1 MTKVIK
7 STIAAAVFAVMGVST
22 AAADVTAEGVRFTGD
37 TEFAGFCKAVVKD
50 DVRLLRSSV
59 SRNIGLIGASQREVL
74 KVISA
79 KDGVTC
85 NGVSLV
91 EFSQSRDASNVYQ
104 FLTARS

>member
-7 STIAAAVFAVMGVST
+7 STIAAAVLALTGVS
-22 AAADVTAEGVRFTGD
+22 AASADVTADSVRFVGD
-37 TEFAGFCKAVVKD
+37 TEYSGFCKAVVKD

-59 SRNIGLIGASQREVL
+59 SRNVGLIGSSQREVL
-74 KVISA
+74 RVVSA

-91 EFSQSRDASNVYQ
+91 EFSESRDASNVYQ
-104 FLTARS
+104 FLTSRS

>member
-7 STIAAAVFAVMGVST
+7 STIAAAVLTVMGT
-22 AAADVTAEGVRFTGD
+22 ASAFADITAEGVRFTGD

-50 DVRLLRSSV
+50 DVRMLRSSV
-59 SRNIGLIGASQREVL
+59 SRNIGLIGDSQREVL
-74 KVISA
+74 KVVSA

-85 NGVSLV
+85 NGVSLI
-91 EFSQSRDASNVYQ
+91 EFSQSRDASNIYQ

>member
-1 MTKVIK
+1 MNKLFK
-7 STIAAAVFAVMGVST
+7 STITAAVLSVMSVAS
-22 AAADVTAEGVRFTGD
+22 ASADVTADGVRFIGD

-50 DVRLLRSSV
+50 DVRLLRTSV

-74 KVISA
+74 KVVKA
-79 KDGVTC
+79 ENGVTC